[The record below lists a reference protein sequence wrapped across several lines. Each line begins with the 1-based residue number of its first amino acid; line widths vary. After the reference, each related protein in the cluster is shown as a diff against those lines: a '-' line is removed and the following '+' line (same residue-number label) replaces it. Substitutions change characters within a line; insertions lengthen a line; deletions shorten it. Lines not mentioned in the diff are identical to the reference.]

1 VSDRDKVVWRVS
13 ALDGL
18 PRAGAFDA
26 LILPTDGGSP
36 DRLGRPTRLTD
47 AAVPHQGELTDT
59 PFVLVVRA
67 RMDAGPLK
75 VECDVLRADGSRRV
89 YGRATQP
96 IAVIVRSATGVLV
109 SGLSDGLESGA
120 PAI

>member
-1 VSDRDKVVWRVS
+1 MNDRDKVVWRVS

-36 DRLGRPTRLTD
+36 GQLGRPTRLTD

-59 PFVLVVRA
+59 PFVLVVHARA
-67 RMDAGPLK
+67 DAGPLK
-75 VECDVLRADGSRRV
+75 VECEALRADGSRQV
-89 YGRATQP
+89 YGRASQP
-96 IAVIVRSATGVLV
+96 IAVIVRSATGILV
-109 SGLSDGLESGA
+109 TGLPDGPEPGPTA
-120 PAI
+120 T